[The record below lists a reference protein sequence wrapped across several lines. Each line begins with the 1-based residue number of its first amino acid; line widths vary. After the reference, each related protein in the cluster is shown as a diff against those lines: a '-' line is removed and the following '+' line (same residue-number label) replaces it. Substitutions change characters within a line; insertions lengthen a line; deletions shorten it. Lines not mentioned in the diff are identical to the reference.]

1 MRLCKIAI
9 VGRPNVGKSSLM
21 NMLAGRKVSITDD
34 TPGTTRD
41 RVSSVVVLETLA
53 ADASTDPSQR
63 RKGGRN
69 LKTQGAREALNTR
82 PPITVEMID
91 TGGFGVYTAT
101 GRQIDD
107 AGKDLSALT
116 NDIESQIAKAVHHAD
131 LILFVIDAQAGVTPM
146 DETVARL
153 LRQGGL
159 GAIDEAGKKNAPA
172 GHKVTMVANKSDGPK
187 WETHALEAA
196 ALGFG
201 EPLVV
206 SAKNNYRRRE
216 FVERLY
222 ELVDQWYNDQLKVL
236 KKGGKKAADLAE
248 PEPEM
253 KLAIVGKRNAGKSTL
268 VNVLAGEQR
277 VIVSEIAGTTRDAID
292 VRFEMDGRAF
302 VAIDTAGLRRKR
314 SFNERIEWWALERM
328 EMAIDRSDVALLMI
342 DATEPVGTVDQ
353 TVGMMLADR
362 YKPVVIVIN
371 KWDMVEGEMVK
382 TGPGRGKP
390 LTPEVYEKYLREEL
404 KGLWYAPIAFIS
416 AMDGT
421 NVHETIDLAFEMHRQ
436 SQERVTTGKLNRLLG
451 KIVERQGP
459 PSRTGARGK
468 VLYVSQ
474 VATQP
479 PTIVMVVNQPD
490 LFSNTYQRFLLNRL
504 REESPFTEVPIK
516 LVIRDR
522 KKQAEVQQ
530 QLAEQKSRSGEDRQK
545 VEEPIDMDAIEV
557 EEERG
562 TKRFKKPAVP
572 ASGKPAAK
580 SAATPRPSTSKIT
593 VSDYFDEPV
602 RVVDM
607 SSGSDETF
615 APASKAGRVKAAKA
629 AQEEDESPLEPVAKP
644 GKTSKTGKVAKVAK
658 KVAKTA
664 ARKKPEAV
672 EEPEM
677 PMMDL
682 DDEMTTNRK
691 PSRKLAA
698 FDPNKPRSQKAEK
711 NARSRKR
718 SAVKPAN

>member
-1 MRLCKIAI
+1 
-9 VGRPNVGKSSLM
+9 M

-41 RVSSVVVLETLA
+41 RVSSTVMLETLA
-53 ADASTDPSQR
+53 SDPSIDPSQR

-69 LKTQGAREALNTR
+69 LKQSGMREELNTR
-82 PPITVEMID
+82 PPIAVEMID
-91 TGGFGVYTAT
+91 TGGFGVYTAA
-101 GRQIDD
+101 GRAVDD
-107 AGKDLSALT
+107 AGMDLSALT
-116 NDIESQIAKAVHHAD
+116 TDIESQIAKAVHHAD
-131 LILFVIDAQAGVTPM
+131 LILFVVDAQAGVTAL

-196 ALGFG
+196 SLGFG

-222 ELVDQWYNDQLKVL
+222 ELVDQWTEDQLKAA
-236 KKGGKKAADLAE
+236 KKSGKKAAELAE
-248 PEPEM
+248 LEPEM

-302 VAIDTAGLRRKR
+302 IAIDTAGLRRKR

-371 KWDMVEGEMVK
+371 KWDLVEGQMVK

-390 LTPEVYEKYLREEL
+390 LTPEVYEKYLREEI

-474 VATQP
+474 VSTQP

-490 LFSNTYQRFLLNRL
+490 LFNNTYQRFLLNRL

-530 QLAEQKSRSGEDRQK
+530 QLAEQRGREGVRPI
-545 VEEPIDMDAIEV
+545 EEPIDLEAIAADDEV
-557 EEERG
+557 G
-562 TKRFKKPAVP
+562 TKRIKKPAVAP
-572 ASGKPAAK
+572 SAKPAAAK
-580 SAATPRPSTSKIT
+580 VQRPSTSKIT
-593 VSDYFDEPV
+593 ISDYFDEPV

-615 APASKAGRVKAAKA
+615 TPAGSAGRVKGPKVAKPAPEDPVEVPVEPAKA
-629 AQEEDESPLEPVAKP
+629 AKS
-644 GKTSKTGKVAKVAK
+644 GKVAKVAK
-658 KVAKTA
+658 VTKKAAQKAAKAKPVA
-664 ARKKPEAV
+664 PV
-672 EEPEM
+672 VEPEM
-677 PMMDL
+677 DL
-682 DDEMTTNRK
+682 SFDDEPMVASRK
-691 PSRKLAA
+691 KSRKLAA
-698 FDPNKPRSQKAEK
+698 FDPSKPRSQKAEK
-711 NARSRKR
+711 NARSKKR
-718 SAVKPAN
+718 SSVTPAN